1 MTLLLDV
8 ISEITLPIVLMIG
21 LGLVLQK
28 RVGLDVRSM
37 NRLVIY
43 GTLPSLLVVS
53 LAQADMPIFEV
64 QAVVFFTLGQF
75 FVFLAIGWG
84 VAALFRLDAEA
95 RPVVALAIAFFNSG
109 NFGIPLI
116 ELAFGP
122 LYVPHQAVIT
132 AVLTILILAV
142 GPVVLTASA
151 SGLRGSLVSAFRT
164 PLLPAV
170 FLGLALNML
179 GVSLPRVIGYPL
191 ELVAGANTPAA
202 LIALGAQLGVGG
214 WAVSRLSVGLGV
226 GLRLVLGPL
235 LTWAALILLG
245 LPEGMNDLLLVG
257 AATPVGILLAI
268 FCMEYRGEA
277 KLASA
282 IVAISTALSP
292 LAVTALVYLAR
303 AG

>member
-1 MTLLLDV
+1 M
-8 ISEITLPIVLMIG
+8 SEP
-21 LGLVLQK
+21 
-28 RVGLDVRSM
+28 
-37 NRLVIY
+37 
-43 GTLPSLLVVS
+43 
-53 LAQADMPIFEV
+53 
-64 QAVVFFTLGQF
+64 
-75 FVFLAIGWG
+75 
-84 VAALFRLDAEA
+84 
-95 RPVVALAIAFFNSG
+95 
-109 NFGIPLI
+109 
-116 ELAFGP
+116 
-122 LYVPHQAVIT
+122 
-132 AVLTILILAV
+132 
-142 GPVVLTASA
+142 
-151 SGLRGSLVSAFRT
+151 
-164 PLLPAV
+164 
-170 FLGLALNML
+170 

-235 LTWAALILLG
+235 LTWAALIPLG